1 MRAHGTD
8 REALTPVAAPRR
20 IKRRKTPTPPKM
32 KAPARCFGMTAARTP
47 PTAMKAPPAPDQ
59 GAAALLAVSKAASLR
74 IVDGVRTPTAELRG
88 TRPCRSRMASH
99 TTMRPANTSAIA
111 GTSIT
116 TTSTALSDNPSRF
129 RSDLGTGVAKCGNN
143 PISGNDTLGE
153 VKSAELLLHPVRL
166 RIIGAFLGDRK
177 LTTADLRTELPDV
190 PPTSL
195 YRHLGHL
202 IDAGVLDV
210 VSERRVRG
218 TVERTYV
225 PRAAPSVSPGE
236 LASWTP
242 DDHRRAFYGYVA
254 ALLADFDRYLDQE
267 HVDLRRDGTGY
278 RMAGMWMTDEELNE
292 LTRGF
297 VSLLQPYMDNPAT
310 PDRRRRILRTI
321 VLLAPDSTESKATK
335 AVDGPEGNDDEL
347 SLGPEPS

>member
-1 MRAHGTD
+1 
-8 REALTPVAAPRR
+8 
-20 IKRRKTPTPPKM
+20 
-32 KAPARCFGMTAARTP
+32 
-47 PTAMKAPPAPDQ
+47 
-59 GAAALLAVSKAASLR
+59 
-74 IVDGVRTPTAELRG
+74 
-88 TRPCRSRMASH
+88 
-99 TTMRPANTSAIA
+99 
-111 GTSIT
+111 
-116 TTSTALSDNPSRF
+116 
-129 RSDLGTGVAKCGNN
+129 
-143 PISGNDTLGE
+143 

-177 LTTADLRTELPDV
+177 LTTADLQAELPGV

-210 VSERRVRG
+210 VAERRVRA

-225 PRAAPSVSPGE
+225 LRAAPPVSPDD

-242 DDHRRAFYGYVA
+242 DDHRRAFYGYAA

-267 HVDLRRDGTGY
+267 HIDLWRDGVAY
-278 RMAGMWMTDEELNE
+278 RMAGLWMTDEELNE

-297 VSLLQPYMDNPAT
+297 LSLLQPYVDNPAT

-321 VLLAPDSTESKATK
+321 VLPAPGSTTTGDRNS
-335 AVDGPEGNDDEL
+335 
-347 SLGPEPS
+347 S